1 MLTSSFPERRFRSV
15 SLCLALGFLGVLA
28 VTSRAEEPGFPGI
41 ERLMG
46 AEEFR
51 ASGLQKLTPE
61 ERKVLD
67 DWLLRYT
74 AGEAEVLQQTNEVVR
89 EVQAKED
96 FEIVSRIV
104 GDFTGWAGKT
114 VFRLENGQVWEQ
126 RLNGR
131 YRYKGPPN
139 PEVKIDRNLF
149 GYYRLTVLDTGRRV
163 GVSQRSTSGS

>member
-1 MLTSSFPERRFRSV
+1 MFGSRSGAIFV
-15 SLCLALGFLGVLA
+15 LGMAMCFGVVA
-28 VTSRAEEPGFPGI
+28 AQVEAQEAAFPGI
-41 ERLMG
+41 ERLMS

-51 ASGLQKLTPE
+51 ASGLQKLSAD

-96 FEIVSRIV
+96 FEIVSRIA
-104 GDFTGWAGKT
+104 GDFEGWSGNS

-126 RLNGR
+126 RLEGR

-163 GVSQRSTSGS
+163 GVSQRSASGS